1 MHMAT
6 DAVMTSAFIP
16 LGYEATSYPPQAMY
30 DAECIGTVGP
40 YDHDK
45 TSMQKMMYA
54 VCMTTT

>member
-1 MHMAT
+1 MKLHHTPTRAT
-6 DAVMTSAFIP
+6 
-16 LGYEATSYPPQAMY
+16 Y
-30 DAECIGTVGP
+30 DAESTGTVGP